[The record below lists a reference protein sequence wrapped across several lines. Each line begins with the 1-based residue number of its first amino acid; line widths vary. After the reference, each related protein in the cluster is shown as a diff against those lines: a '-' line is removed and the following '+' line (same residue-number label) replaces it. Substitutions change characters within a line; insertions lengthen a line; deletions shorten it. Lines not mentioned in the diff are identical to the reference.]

1 MYSTIT
7 VECQGRVA
15 VVTVCRP
22 EKLNALNNQALGEI
36 DRAFAEIG
44 ADDDLGGVLLTGAG
58 DRAFIAGADIAELA
72 ELDAVTAR
80 EHALR
85 GQAVCRS
92 IEELGKPVVAAI
104 NGFALG
110 GGCEIAMACTL
121 RVASEKARF
130 GQPEVKLGVIPGFGG
145 TQRLGRLIGRGKALE
160 MLLTGEMI
168 DAAEAHRLG
177 LVNRVVPP
185 AQVVAEARALL
196 DSILAQGPLAVR
208 YILEA
213 VHHGLEM
220 PLDEALYLE
229 ANLFGVTFGTADMKE
244 GTRAFLDKRPPRFQG
259 K

>member
-7 VECQGRVA
+7 VERQGRVA
-15 VVTVCRP
+15 IVTVSRP

-44 ADDDLGGVLLTGAG
+44 TDDDLGGVLLTGAG
-58 DRAFIAGADIAELA
+58 EKAFIAGADISELA

-130 GQPEVKLGVIPGFGG
+130 GQPEVKLGVMPGFGG

-168 DAAEAHRLG
+168 DAVEAHRLG

-244 GTRAFLDKRPPRFQG
+244 GTRAFLEKRPPRFQG